1 MSLAE
6 FRAYFLPMG
15 SLGTQSL
22 LQSVAPLHLLLA
34 GQVGQTVVGQ
44 YLAIRLALR
53 NSHGAI

>member
-6 FRAYFLPMG
+6 FRTYFLPMG

-34 GQVGQTVVGQ
+34 GQVNQTVVGE
-44 YLAIRLALR
+44 YLAVRLALR
-53 NSHGAI
+53 TSHEVR